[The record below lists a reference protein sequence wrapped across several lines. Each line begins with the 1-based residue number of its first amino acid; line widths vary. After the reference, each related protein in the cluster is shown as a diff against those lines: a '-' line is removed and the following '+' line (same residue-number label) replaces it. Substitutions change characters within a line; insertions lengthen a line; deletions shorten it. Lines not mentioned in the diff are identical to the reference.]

1 MSKNTYDY
9 LKQKYNFKKSELES
23 IIGRI
28 DELNESVKNI
38 NNILESKGIG
48 NENPLKMHNE

>member
-9 LKQKYNFKKSELES
+9 LKQKYNFKESELES

-28 DELNESVKNI
+28 DELNESLKNI
-38 NNILESKGIG
+38 NNIIEDKGIG
-48 NENPLKMHNE
+48 KENPFKMHNE

>member
-9 LKQKYNFKKSELES
+9 LKHKYNFEESELES
-23 IIGRI
+23 ILGRI

-38 NNILESKGIG
+38 NNVQESKGIG
-48 NENPLKMHNE
+48 KENPFKMRNE

>member
-9 LKQKYNFKKSELES
+9 LEQKYNFKESELES

-28 DELNESVKNI
+28 DELNESLKNI
-38 NNILESKGIG
+38 NNIIEDKGIG
-48 NENPLKMHNE
+48 NQNPFKMHNE